1 MFIRLHFTNSPLLH
15 AHKTH
20 VKGVSNMLFVLPK
33 EQELIPEYGVNIF
46 RPSVR
51 PCVCPPTDKRRVSI
65 LCVKQHIYVV
75 FVWYFVHILSIML

>member
-46 RPSVR
+46 RACVRPCVRPSVR
-51 PCVCPPTDKRRVSI
+51 PSVRPPTDKRRVCI

-75 FVWYFVHILSIML
+75 F